1 MAALDADVLVV
12 GAGLAGLVCAKHLQL
27 AGHRVVVLE
36 AADVVGGRVATDT
49 VDGFTL
55 DRGFQVLNTAYPAL
69 RREVHLPD
77 LDLCAFTPG
86 AAVRGADGG
95 LHTFVNP
102 LRRPW
107 TAPATVADRLLP
119 RADELRLIRWT
130 AGIVA
135 HRGRAAVDRPDVST
149 ARALADAGLDGA
161 VLERFLRPFLAGV
174 LLERELDTAAR
185 FTALVW
191 RTFVLG
197 TVAVPARGMAALPA
211 HLAAQLHPGT
221 VRPGVVAGAVTGTTV
236 RTAGGELRSRAV
248 VVATDPGTAARLL
261 PALPAPRMRAVTT
274 TYHVTEEAPDTRP
287 LLRLDGTGGPLL
299 NSVVLT
305 AAAPG
310 YSPDHRALVSTSAL
324 GAATDV
330 PEPVVRHELARL
342 WGVDT
347 SRWEHLHTSEVPHA
361 LPALTAPTAAG
372 LRAPV
377 SLGDGLHV
385 AGDHRDSPSLQGAMA
400 SGRRA
405 ARAVDRR
412 LSHREH
418 PA

>member
-1 MAALDADVLVV
+1 VAVLDADVLVV

-27 AGHRVVVLE
+27 AGHEVVVLE
-36 AADVVGGRVATDT
+36 AGDVVGGRVATDT

-77 LDLCAFTPG
+77 LDLCTFTPG
-86 AAVRGADGG
+86 AAVRAEDGG
-95 LHTFVNP
+95 LHTLVNP
-102 LRRPW
+102 LRQPW
-107 TAPATVADRLLP
+107 TAPATAADRLLP
-119 RADELRLIRWT
+119 RADELRLVRWT
-130 AGIVA
+130 AGIVLGGA
-135 HRGRAAVDRPDVST
+135 GRALQRPDVST
-149 ARALADAGLDGA
+149 ARALADADLDGA

-174 LLERELDTAAR
+174 LLERDLDTAAR
-185 FTALVW
+185 YTALVW

-211 HLAAQLHPGT
+211 HLGAQLRAGT
-221 VRPGVVAGAVTGTTV
+221 VRLGVAAEAVTGTTV
-236 RTAGGELRSRAV
+236 RTADGTLTARSV
-248 VVATDPGTAARLL
+248 VVATDPGTAARLV
-261 PALPAPRMRAVTT
+261 PAVPAPRMRAVTT
-274 TYHVTEEAPDTRP
+274 TYHVTDDAPDSRP

-310 YSPDHRALVSTSAL
+310 YSPDHRALVSSSAL
-324 GAATDV
+324 GSAADV
-330 PEPVVRHELARL
+330 PEPVVRRELARV

-347 SRWEHLHTSEVPHA
+347 SRWQHLHTSEVPAA
-361 LPALTAPTAAG
+361 LPALTAPTAEG

-377 SLGDGLHV
+377 DLGDGLHV

-400 SGRRA
+400 SGRRT
-405 ARAVDRR
+405 ARSVDHRLRR
-412 LSHREH
+412 
-418 PA
+418 

>member
-1 MAALDADVLVV
+1 MAALEADVLVV

-27 AGHRVVVLE
+27 AGHEVVVLE
-36 AADVVGGRVATDT
+36 AAGVVGGRVATDT

-55 DRGFQVLNTAYPAL
+55 DRGFQVLNTAYPDL

-86 AAVRGADGG
+86 AAVRGDDGG

-102 LRRPW
+102 LRQPW
-107 TAPATVADRLLP
+107 TAPATLADRLLP
-119 RADELRLIRWT
+119 RADELRLMRWT
-130 AGIVA
+130 AGIVLR
-135 HRGRAAVDRPDVST
+135 RGRAALDRPDVST

-161 VLERFLRPFLAGV
+161 ILERFLRPFLAGV
-174 LLERELDTAAR
+174 LLERDLDTAAR
-185 FTALVW
+185 FTATVW

-197 TVAVPARGMAALPA
+197 TVAVPTRGMAALPA
-211 HLAAQLHPGT
+211 HLAAQLRPGT
-221 VRPGVVAGAVTGTTV
+221 VRLGVAAEAVTGTTV
-236 RTAGGELRSRAV
+236 RTADGELRARAV
-248 VVATDPGTAARLL
+248 VVATDPGAAARLL
-261 PALPAPRMRAVTT
+261 PSLTAPRMRSVTT
-274 TYHVTEEAPDTRP
+274 TYHVTDTAPDTRP

-305 AAAPG
+305 AAAPS

-324 GAATDV
+324 GSAADV

-347 SRWEHLHTSEVPHA
+347 ASWQHLHTSEVPEA
-361 LPALTAPTAAG
+361 LPALTAPTAPG

-377 SLGDGLHV
+377 DLGAGLYV
-385 AGDHRDSPSLQGAMA
+385 AGDHRDSPSLQGALA
-400 SGRRA
+400 SG
-405 ARAVDRR
+405 ARTARSVDS
-412 LSHREH
+412 LLHG
-418 PA
+418 

>member
-1 MAALDADVLVV
+1 MDADVLVV

-27 AGHRVVVLE
+27 AGHEVAVLE
-36 AADVVGGRVATDT
+36 AAEVVGGRVATDT

-86 AAVRGADGG
+86 AAVRGDDGG

-102 LRRPW
+102 LRQPW
-107 TAPATVADRLLP
+107 TAPATVTDRLLP
-119 RADELRLIRWT
+119 RADELRLLHWT
-130 AGIVA
+130 AGIVLR
-135 HRGRAAVDRPDVST
+135 RGRAALERPDVST

-174 LLERELDTAAR
+174 LLERDLDTAAR

-211 HLAAQLHPGT
+211 HLVAQLHPGT
-221 VRPGVVAGAVTGTTV
+221 VRLGVAAEAVTATTV
-236 RTAGGELRSRAV
+236 RTASGELRARAV
-248 VVATDPGTAARLL
+248 VVATDPSAAARLL
-261 PALPAPRMRAVTT
+261 PSLRAPRMRSVTT
-274 TYHVTEEAPDTRP
+274 TYHVVDDAPDTRP
-287 LLRLDGTGGPLL
+287 LLRLDGTGGPML

-305 AAAPG
+305 AAAPS
-310 YSPDHRALVSTSAL
+310 YSPDHRALVSSSAL
-324 GAATDV
+324 GSAADV
-330 PEPVVRHELARL
+330 PEHVVRRELARL

-347 SRWEHLHTSEVPHA
+347 AGWQHLHTSEVPEA
-361 LPALTAPTAAG
+361 LPAFTAPTAQG
-372 LRAPV
+372 FRAPV
-377 SLGDGLHV
+377 DLGEGLHV

-400 SGRRA
+400 NGRRT
-405 ARAVDRR
+405 ARSVDRWLR
-412 LSHREH
+412 
-418 PA
+418 A

>member
-1 MAALDADVLVV
+1 MAAQDADVLVV

-27 AGHRVVVLE
+27 AGHHVVVLE
-36 AADVVGGRVATDT
+36 AGEVVGGRVATDT

-86 AAVRGADGG
+86 AAVRGEDGG

-102 LRRPW
+102 LRQPW

-119 RADELRLIRWT
+119 RADELRLVRWT
-130 AGIVA
+130 AGIVL
-135 HRGRAAVDRPDVST
+135 RSGRAAMDRPDVST
-149 ARALADAGLDGA
+149 AQALADAGLDGA

-174 LLERELDTAAR
+174 LLERDLDTAAR

-211 HLAAQLHPGT
+211 HLAAQLRPGT
-221 VRPGVVAGAVTGTTV
+221 VHLGVAARAVTGSAV
-236 RTAGGELRSRAV
+236 RTADGTLTARAV
-248 VVATDPGTAARLL
+248 VVATDPTAAARLL
-261 PALPAPRMRAVTT
+261 PTLTAPRMRAVTT
-274 TYHVTEEAPDTRP
+274 TYHVADEAPDTRP

-324 GAATDV
+324 GSTADV
-330 PEPVVRHELARL
+330 PEPVVRRELARL
-342 WGVDT
+342 WGTDT
-347 SRWEHLHTSEVPHA
+347 ARWTHLHTSEVLAA
-361 LPALTAPTAAG
+361 LPALTAPTAPG
-372 LRAPV
+372 LRLPV
-377 SLGDGLHV
+377 HLGGGLHV

-400 SGRRA
+400 GGRRA
-405 ARAVDRR
+405 ARSVDRW
-412 LSHREH
+412 LRE
-418 PA
+418 